1 MSQKQK
7 QQQATEAQVGAMQEF
22 VELKPAAELWSSP
35 SAQQP
40 EAEPDAALAGQ
51 QAGAGGRNRGGSR
64 GLSELARRDG
74 PPTLLPPFVF
84 DSFLLSILRWS
95 LCVLPLSYLRWR
107 FSSLAVDRIV
117 DGFRGGHARD
127 LARAPQAQLN
137 SEFEHSGKLE
147 RTRILHRNL
156 ACTFC
161 VVFRPRSNKSLLSIT
176 SSPSRRSRSG
186 E

>member
-1 MSQKQK
+1 MTRSLRSV
-7 QQQATEAQVGAMQEF
+7 AA
-22 VELKPAAELWSSP
+22 KPLRRVTTSI
-35 SAQQP
+35 
-40 EAEPDAALAGQ
+40 
-51 QAGAGGRNRGGSR
+51 GRKST
-64 GLSELARRDG
+64 LSELARRDG

-95 LCVLPLSYLRWR
+95 LCVLPLSYLRCR
-107 FSSLAVDRIV
+107 FSSLAIDRIV

-176 SSPSRRSRSG
+176 SGPSRLASSDRADWPTQAF
-186 E
+186 